1 MSLLTRNRDR
11 RVHVSRETGQA
22 HSSAPWDSASRS
34 AVPRVFARCAN
45 PGCRSGWFHLFRK
58 HSTPVFEGGWTCSP
72 ECTENWVQAAL
83 ERELSGHM
91 TVHQEHRHR
100 IPLGLLMLEQG
111 WITRAQLGQALDAQ
125 KQAGQGRVGEWLIRQ
140 HAADELTVTRAL
152 GIQWSCPVLDSAA
165 ASGAETV
172 MPRLFIDAFGG
183 LPLRVV
189 AGKLLYLGFEKSL
202 DPVFALALE
211 RMTGLR
217 VESGFVPSSRF
228 RTFQEKALNWNFP
241 PVQLGEAVSMPA
253 AALLFTRAIERAQ
266 PVASRV
272 VRVYGCL
279 WLRMVLFRDVP
290 VPPADAVRD
299 VVCSIENI

>member
-1 MSLLTRNRDR
+1 MRYRHR
-11 RVHVSRETGQA
+11 AVESRESGREISRAAQDSYDHRPGQGLFA
-22 HSSAPWDSASRS
+22 H
-34 AVPRVFARCAN
+34 CAN
-45 PGCRSGWFHLFRK
+45 PGCRSGWFHFFRK
-58 HSTPVFEGGWTCSP
+58 RSTPVFEGGWTCSP
-72 ECTENWVQAAL
+72 RCTEDWVEAAL
-83 ERELSGHM
+83 ERELSGY
-91 TVHQEHRHR
+91 TAVHEEHRHR

-125 KQAGQGRVGEWLIRQ
+125 KHAGSGRVGEWLIRH

-152 GIQWSCPVLDSAA
+152 GIQWSCPVLDSIVP
-165 ASGAETV
+165 SGTEAV

-183 LPLRVV
+183 LPLRVM

-228 RTFQEKALNWNFP
+228 RAFQEKTLHWRFP
-241 PVQLGEAVSMPA
+241 PVQLSEAISIPA
-253 AALLFTRAIERAQ
+253 AALLFARAIERAQ

-279 WLRMVLFRDVP
+279 WLRMVLCPEVP
-290 VPPADAVRD
+290 VPRTDAVRD
-299 VVCSIENI
+299 VVCSIEKI